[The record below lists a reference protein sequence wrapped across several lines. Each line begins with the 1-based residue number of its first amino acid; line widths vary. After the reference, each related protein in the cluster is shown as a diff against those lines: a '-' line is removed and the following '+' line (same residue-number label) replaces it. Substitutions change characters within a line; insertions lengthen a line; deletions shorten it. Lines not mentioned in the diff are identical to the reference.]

1 MFNKNVTLMNSKS
14 TTISENWLTLFDIHC
29 IITVTYCKFAVH
41 LLYRATVSHCTNPTS
56 ILPPIYATLRGPDKH
71 CTPLYRTPVLH
82 WTALYLP
89 TDQHCTA
96 IYETVWG
103 TDQHF
108 TPLYTSIKGTDQHS
122 GTVTHCTYV
131 FYPI

>member
-1 MFNKNVTLMNSKS
+1 MS
-14 TTISENWLTLFDIHC
+14 DIYC
-29 IITVTYCKFAVH
+29 IFTVTYCKYTVH
-41 LLYRATVSHCTNPTS
+41 SLSRAT
-56 ILPPIYATLRGPDKH
+56 
-71 CTPLYRTPVLH
+71 VLH

-103 TDQHF
+103 TDQHC
-108 TPLYTSIKGTDQHS
+108 TPLYTSIQGTDQHS